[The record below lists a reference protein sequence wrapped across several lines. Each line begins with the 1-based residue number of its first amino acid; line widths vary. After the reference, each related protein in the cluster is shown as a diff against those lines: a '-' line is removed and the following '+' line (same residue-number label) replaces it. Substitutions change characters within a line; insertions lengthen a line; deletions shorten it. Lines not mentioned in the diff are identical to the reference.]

1 MKGENSVMKI
11 KSIIQ
16 MVCVITIIMIFT
28 QDTSTV
34 LNKINPNYVLIYH
47 CIIISILIGFL
58 IRETYSICRGM
69 KLLKKTVI
77 EKREKSTQ
85 QLFYKIK
92 SSISTLNDEEI
103 LKIIK
108 QATK

>member
-1 MKGENSVMKI
+1 MKI

-92 SSISTLNDEEI
+92 SSIPTLNDEEI

>member
-1 MKGENSVMKI
+1 MKMKSI
-11 KSIIQ
+11 MKSIIQ
-16 MVCVITIIMIFT
+16 MVCVITITMIFT
-28 QDTSTV
+28 QNTSTV
-34 LNKINPNYVLIYH
+34 LNKINPNYVLIYR
-47 CIIISILIGFL
+47 CIISIPIGFL
-58 IRETYSICRGM
+58 IWETYSICRGM

-92 SSISTLNDEEI
+92 SSIPTLNDEEI